1 VIVACFSGIL
11 RISADIQQRI
21 RKISMAW
28 FHSFV
33 SNIRFADILDI
44 IVITFLMYGILTWLR
59 KQASRPLIAGIVFIA
74 ALYGLARFS
83 HMYVTLLVFKAGF
96 TAGLV
101 ILVIVFQDEVRSG
114 IERLLFWRGY
124 RMKHQLVAS
133 ASTTDLLVETV
144 ADLARDRIG
153 ALVVLKGRTS
163 LERYLS
169 GGISLNGRLSR
180 PLLYSIFHPETP
192 SHDGAVVVEA
202 DRIEKF
208 AVRLP
213 LSHNSNEIG
222 DRGTRHTAGLGLSE
236 HTDALVIIVSEEHG
250 TITLAE
256 NGRMEQVESARLKA
270 RIDSFYGRIFPSAPM
285 GKNRS
290 WLAQNL
296 MLKFASLGLAM
307 AIWFAFS
314 FRTETMNRTFTAPV
328 EYRNVPASWV
338 IEAPN
343 PPHVQVSLSGMER
356 AFLFNP
362 ENLIVSLNM
371 GDPKAGISTVT
382 IRQDNLNLP
391 AGLKVTQIL
400 PNTVTLSAYR
410 LKAVELPVRV
420 VTRGNPPRHLSLKEI
435 TVHPASIK
443 LLVSP
448 RLGLSTIATEPL
460 ALETITENS
469 SVRLKLI
476 IPNETRLVD
485 ETQITVKA
493 AIVLQPS
500 RISHTR

>member
-1 VIVACFSGIL
+1 ML
-11 RISADIQQRI
+11 RVSVDLQQRV
-21 RKISMAW
+21 RKIIMAW
-28 FHSFV
+28 IHSFV
-33 SNIRFADILDI
+33 SNVRFADILDI
-44 IVITFLMYGILTWLR
+44 IVITFLIYGILTWLR
-59 KQASRPLIAGIVFIA
+59 KRASRTLIVGIILLA
-74 ALYGLARFS
+74 ALYGLARFT
-83 HMYVTLLVFKAGF
+83 HMYVTLLAFQAGF
-96 TAGLV
+96 AAGLV
-101 ILVIVFQDEVRSG
+101 ILVIVFQEEVRSG

-124 RMKHQLVAS
+124 RMKYQLVAS

-144 ADLARDRIG
+144 ADLARDQIG

-169 GGISLNGRLSR
+169 GGITLNGRLSR

-213 LSHNSNEIG
+213 LSHNSREIG

-236 HTDALVIIVSEEHG
+236 HTDALVIIVSEERG
-250 TITLAE
+250 TITVAE
-256 NGRMEQVESARLKA
+256 NGRMEQVETARLKA
-270 RIDSFYGRIFPSAPM
+270 RIGAFYERIFPSAPM

-290 WLAQNL
+290 WLTRNVA
-296 MLKFASLGLAM
+296 LKSASLGLAM
-307 AIWFAFS
+307 TIWFAFS

-328 EYRNVPASWV
+328 EYRNIPASWV

-343 PPHVQVSLSGMER
+343 PAQVQVSLSGMER

-362 ENLIVSLNM
+362 EKLIVSLNM
-371 GDPKAGISTVT
+371 GDPKEGLSSIM

-400 PNTVTLSAYR
+400 PNTITLSAYR
-410 LKAVELPVRV
+410 LKEMELPVRV
-420 VTRGNPPRHLSLKEI
+420 MTRGRLPRHLSLKEI
-435 TVHPASIK
+435 TVNPSSIK
-443 LLVSP
+443 LLAPP
-448 RLGLSTIATEPL
+448 RRQGLSTITTEPL

-469 SVRLKLI
+469 SVRLKLL
-476 IPNETRLVD
+476 IPNDTRLVD
-485 ETQITVKA
+485 ETQIMVKA
-493 AIVLQPS
+493 TVVLKSSSPP
-500 RISHTR
+500 TTK